1 MSQHTESRVKKTFLN
16 ARVNLIFYF
25 LNLVLSFFSRKIFLD
40 SLGADF
46 IGLTGTLYNLL
57 GFLNIVELGI
67 GSAIGYVLYK
77 PLYDKDQSQINEI
90 ISVFGYLYRW
100 VGIIILVAGV
110 ILSLFLPLI
119 FSDITISMPVV
130 FAAFYSF
137 LASSLIGYFINYKQ
151 TLLSADQRNYVV
163 TAYFQTANI
172 IKIIIQLISAYHT
185 RNYYLWIIIEL
196 FFGIIYT
203 FILNWKINQ
212 VYPWLKSDV
221 RSGRELLK
229 KYPRIKQL
237 TKQIFVHKLGG
248 IVQSQLTPFLVYA
261 FDSLQCVAY
270 YGNYTLLTTKLSG
283 LFVNFLDSSR
293 AGVGNLIAE
302 GNKEKIM
309 RVYWELFSIR
319 FLFASIAA
327 IFLYYLIPPFISL
340 WLGGEYVMDNSILIL
355 VIINFVLGILRGTT
369 EEFISG
375 HGLYRDIWAP
385 LAESAIFIVVA
396 LVGGWLWH
404 LQGVLL
410 GSIVSLLVI
419 IYGWKP
425 YFLFTQA
432 LHIPFRVYLSG
443 FFKLLLCVIIGGGF
457 FILFHELISFTSPST
472 SWLRLVVYSAIV
484 GIVAVI
490 IQFGVLYV
498 GCKGMRDF
506 VVRIKNHRMN

>member
-1 MSQHTESRVKKTFLN
+1 MSQPTESRVKKTLLN

-67 GSAIGYVLYK
+67 GTAIGYVLYK

-119 FSDITISMPVV
+119 FADITISMPVV

-137 LASSLIGYFINYKQ
+137 LATSLIGYFINYKQ

-163 TAYFQTANI
+163 TAYFQTTNI
-172 IKIIIQLISAYHT
+172 LKIIIQLVCAYYTH
-185 RNYYLWIIIEL
+185 NYYLWIVIEL

-229 KYPRIKQL
+229 KYPRIMALVKQV
-237 TKQIFVHKLGG
+237 FVHKIGSF
-248 IVQSQLTPFLVYA
+248 VQHQLTPFLVYTFA
-261 FDSLQCVAY
+261 SLQMVAY
-270 YGNYTLLTTKLSG
+270 YGNYTLLTTKFSG
-283 LFVNFLDSSR
+283 LFSNFLDSSS
-293 AGVGNLIAE
+293 AGVGNLVAE
-302 GNKEKIM
+302 GHKEKIM
-309 RVYWELFSIR
+309 RVYWELLSIR
-319 FLFASIAA
+319 FLFVGVFVV
-327 IFLYYLIPPFISL
+327 FLFYIIPPFITL
-340 WLGGEYVMDNSILIL
+340 WLGHEYVMSQNILIL
-355 VIINFVLGILRGTT
+355 VLINFVLSLLSGTT
-369 EEFISG
+369 QEFISG
-375 HGLYRDIWAP
+375 YGLFRDVWVP
-385 LAESAIFIVVA
+385 LVESSIFVVVA
-396 LVGGWLWH
+396 LVGGSLWG
-404 LQGVLL
+404 LEGVLL
-410 GSIVSLLVI
+410 GGIVSRLIV

-425 YFLFTQA
+425 YFLFRYA
-432 LHIPFRVYLSG
+432 LKIPFRVYFLG
-443 FFKLLLCVIIGGGF
+443 FVKLLSCVLVGGC
-457 FILFHELISFTSPST
+457 LF
-472 SWLRLVVYSAIV
+472 AIV
-484 GIVAVI
+484 HGMIKADLSCSSWIKLFFYSIFVGGSI
-490 IQFGVLYV
+490 CLIQLMMLYI
-498 GCKGMRDF
+498 GSEGMRNF
-506 VVRIKNHRMN
+506 VKRIVKR